1 MLRELLAHPLVSEE
15 MRLGGPVGVMAIHGG
30 IEAETAEMA
39 RELADATGASLY
51 LVQQPEDL
59 SWHLPSIHY
68 DPAHSTRLSDF
79 LGHVR
84 TVVSLHGFG
93 RVHLPKSVLVGGRND
108 TFRADVASGLRAGTG
123 LRIVD
128 DLEEIPRPLRG
139 RHPANPVNLP
149 AEAGVQLELSASA
162 RLLPHRAM
170 VVAALT
176 AAIITAM

>member
-30 IEAETAEMA
+30 IEAGTAEMA
-39 RELADATGASLY
+39 RELVAATGASLY
-51 LVQQPEDL
+51 LVEQPGDL

-68 DPAHSTRLSDF
+68 DPAHSHRLSAF

-93 RVHLPKSVLVGGRND
+93 RVHLPRTVLVGGRND
-108 TFRADVASGLRAGTG
+108 ALRTQVASGLRAGTG

-128 DLEEIPRPLRG
+128 DFEEIPRPLRG
-139 RHPANPVNLP
+139 RHPANPVNIP
-149 AEAGVQLELSASA
+149 VEAGVQLELSGTA
-162 RLLPHRAM
+162 RLLPHRGM

>member
-39 RELADATGASLY
+39 RELVEATGASLY
-51 LVQQPEDL
+51 VVEQPEDL

-68 DPAHSTRLSDF
+68 DPADSPRLSEF

-93 RVHLPKSVLVGGRND
+93 RVHLPKTVLVGGRND
-108 TFRADVASGLRAGTG
+108 ALRSHVASGLRAGTG

-139 RHPANPVNLP
+139 RHPSNPVNLP
-149 AEAGVQLELSASA
+149 VEAGVQLELSATA
-162 RLLPHRAM
+162 RLLPHRARV
-170 VVAALT
+170 VVAMA
-176 AAIITAM
+176 AAIATAI